1 LINCLACIIVSHY
14 VSFKNGLKIGSNMS
28 TGNQTLSLQ
37 QVGDLTR
44 RALSACG
51 AHGHQL
57 DMAVQS
63 VVDAEC
69 DGIRTVGLNYLP
81 LYCGHLQVG
90 KLNKDANPTHEK
102 IAPSAI
108 RANANSGFAHAA
120 YEKAEADFYA
130 LAKQQGIAALS
141 IVDSYSAGV
150 VGWFV
155 NRMANKGLIGLGFAN
170 SPSAV
175 APAPGA
181 SAFFGTNPMA
191 FGVPRPGGEPVVIA
205 DMATSQVALVT
216 VKKHAAEGI
225 PVPLG
230 WGYDKEGNNTT
241 DANAII
247 NGGALAHAGGFKGLL
262 LGMLVDLLA
271 GILSGPNCSF
281 QAPVFKNNTGGEP
294 KVGQFFI
301 AISPGTFAPGGDAAY
316 ADRLETMLTA
326 LLSEPGV
333 RLPGSD
339 RYKFKLQAKK
349 NGVEVPRELIDKLEA
364 FAVS

>member
-1 LINCLACIIVSHY
+1 
-14 VSFKNGLKIGSNMS
+14 MS

-37 QVGDLTR
+37 QVDDITR

-51 AHGHQL
+51 SHGHQL

-69 DGIRTVGLNYLP
+69 DGIRVVGLNYLP

-90 KLNKDANPTHEK
+90 KLNKEANPRHEL

-108 RANANSGFAHAA
+108 RSNAQSGFAHAA
-120 YEKAEADFYA
+120 YQEAEADFYA
-130 LAKQQGIAALS
+130 LAKKQGIAALS

-150 VGWFV
+150 VGWFA
-155 NRMANKGLIGLGFAN
+155 NRMANEGLIGLAFAN

-181 SAFFGTNPMA
+181 SPFFGTNPMS
-191 FGVPRPGGEPVVIA
+191 FGVPRAGGKPVIIA
-205 DMATSQVALVT
+205 DMATSQVALVS
-216 VKKHAAEGI
+216 VKKAAAEGT

-230 WGYDKEGNNTT
+230 WGYDKDGNNTT
-241 DANAII
+241 DASAII
-247 NGGALAHAGGFKGLL
+247 NGGALAHTGGFKGMLL
-262 LGMLVDLLA
+262 SMLVDLLA

-326 LLSEPGV
+326 LLKEPGV
-333 RLPGSD
+333 KMPGAD
-339 RYKFKLQAKK
+339 RHAFKANAEK
-349 NGVEVPRELIDKLEA
+349 NGVEVPQELIDKLEA
-364 FAVS
+364 FAAS

>member
-1 LINCLACIIVSHY
+1 MTSQI
-14 VSFKNGLKIGSNMS
+14 
-28 TGNQTLSLQ
+28 LSLQ
-37 QVGDLTR
+37 QVDDLTR

-90 KLNKDANPTHEK
+90 KLKKDASPSHEL

-108 RANANSGFAHAA
+108 RSNAESGFAHAA
-120 YEKAEADFYA
+120 YEEAEADFYT
-130 LAKQQGIAALS
+130 LAKKQGIAALS

-155 NRMANKGLIGLGFAN
+155 NRMANSGLIGLGFAN

-181 SAFFGTNPMA
+181 SPFFGTNPMA
-191 FGVPRPGGEPVVIA
+191 FGVPREGKLPIIA

-216 VKKHAAEGI
+216 VKKHAAEGK

-230 WGYDKEGNNTT
+230 WGYGKDGNETT
-241 DANAII
+241 DASAII
-247 NGGALAHAGGFKGLL
+247 DGGALAHAGGFKGML
-262 LGMLVDLLA
+262 LGMLVDLLG

-301 AISPGTFAPGGDAAY
+301 AISPGTFAPGGGAAY
-316 ADRLETMLTA
+316 AQRLETMLEA
-326 LLSEPGV
+326 LLNEPGV
-333 RLPGSD
+333 RLPGAD
-339 RYKFKLQAKK
+339 RHTFKASAET
-349 NGVEVPRELIDKLEA
+349 NGVEVPQDLIDKLEA
-364 FAVS
+364 FAAA

>member
-1 LINCLACIIVSHY
+1 MAAR
-14 VSFKNGLKIGSNMS
+14 
-28 TGNQTLSLQ
+28 NQTLTLQ
-37 QVGDLTR
+37 QVDDITR
-44 RALSACG
+44 RALSGCG

-57 DMAVQS
+57 DLAVQS
-63 VVDAEC
+63 VVDAEY

-90 KLNKDANPTHEK
+90 KLNRDANPRHEK

-108 RANANSGFAHAA
+108 RANADSGFAHAA
-120 YEKAEADFYA
+120 YAKAESDFYA

-155 NRMANKGLIGLGFAN
+155 NRMANEGLIGLGFAN

-181 SAFFGTNPMA
+181 SPFFGTNPMA
-191 FGVPRPGGEPVVIA
+191 FGVPRAGKPVIIA

-216 VKKHAAEGI
+216 VKKAAAEGK

-230 WGYDKEGNNTT
+230 WGYDKDGNNTT
-241 DANAII
+241 DANQII
-247 NGGALAHAGGFKGLL
+247 NGGALAHAGGSKGML
-262 LGMLVDLLA
+262 LGLLVDLLA

-301 AISPGTFAPGGDAAY
+301 AISPGTFAPGGDAVY
-316 ADRLETMLTA
+316 AQRLETMLSE
-326 LLSEPGV
+326 LLDEPGV
-333 RLPGSD
+333 RLPGAD
-339 RYKFKLQAKK
+339 RHKFRALAEK
-349 NGVEVPRELIDKLEA
+349 NGVEVPQDLIDKLEA
-364 FAVS
+364 FAAG

>member
-1 LINCLACIIVSHY
+1 MPS
-14 VSFKNGLKIGSNMS
+14 
-28 TGNQTLSLQ
+28 QRLSME
-37 QVGDLTR
+37 QVDDITR

-51 AHGHQL
+51 ASGQQL
-57 DMAVQS
+57 ELAVQS

-90 KLNKDANPTHEK
+90 KLKGDALPQHEN
-102 IAPSAI
+102 IAASAI
-108 RANANSGFAHAA
+108 RSNADTGFAHAA
-120 YEKAEADFYA
+120 YAECESEFYA

-155 NRMANKGLIGLGFAN
+155 QRMAQQGLIGIGFAN

-191 FGVPRPGGEPVVIA
+191 FAVPRNGQPPIVA

-216 VKKHAAEGI
+216 IKQHAAEGKPI
-225 PVPLG
+225 PLG
-230 WGYDKEGNNTT
+230 WGYDKDGQPTT
-241 DANAII
+241 NASAVID
-247 NGGALAHAGGFKGLL
+247 GGALAPAGGYKGMLLGLL
-262 LGMLVDLLA
+262 VDVLA
-271 GILSGPNCSF
+271 GVVSGPNCSF

-294 KVGQFFI
+294 RVGQFFI
-301 AISPGTFAPGGDAAY
+301 AISPSTFSSTGQEGY
-316 ADRLETMLTA
+316 GERVEVMLSA
-326 LLSEPGV
+326 LANEPGV
-333 RLPGSD
+333 RLPGTRRQEFRRD
-339 RYKFKLQAKK
+339 AVQ
-349 NGVEVPRELIDKLEA
+349 NGVEVPQELIDRLEA
-364 FAVS
+364 FAAS

>member
-1 LINCLACIIVSHY
+1 M
-14 VSFKNGLKIGSNMS
+14 SN
-28 TGNQTLSLQ
+28 GNQTLSLQ
-37 QVGDLTR
+37 QVEDITR

-51 AHGHQL
+51 AQGHQL

-90 KLNKDANPTHEK
+90 KLNKNANPSHEK

-108 RANANSGFAHAA
+108 RANADSGFAHAA

-155 NRMANKGLIGLGFAN
+155 NRMANEGLIGLGFAN

-216 VKKHAAEGI
+216 VKKHAAEGT

-241 DANAII
+241 DATAII

-316 ADRLETMLTA
+316 ADRLETMLSA

-339 RYKFKLQAKK
+339 RHNFKRQAEK
-349 NGVEVPRELIDKLEA
+349 NGVEVPQDLIDKLEA
-364 FAVS
+364 FAAS